1 MVDLQRLAKA
11 EANCQNSFFR
21 AEGAIERLKAFVVS
35 NSHIPRSG
43 NCIFWGPGGYG
54 KSEMGYQFIKEAT
67 GQEPFV
73 VNLNQATTAAEMYG
87 GVDIE
92 KFAAGQGI
100 EYLIGKS
107 FMEHE
112 WVIFEEGL
120 EPRARVLSALKHILT
135 SGVFAPAGSGA
146 PINIKTK
153 GILIVTNIDTADF
166 KQSLDTQAFL
176 ERFPFEYSVSWN
188 HLNAHERYEASLKVV
203 DKFDPDGMISSTYR
217 ENIAKTMSDRKQ
229 SPRIISRA
237 VQSMVAYATAYNRKV
252 DTEIYQTV
260 AGLLNFG
267 TQDMSKKIVEDKQ
280 REEAKKVRQAYEDMF
295 SKIRENTAHYL
306 DLRSDFNDPRYIIQL
321 GGEIQSTFNLL
332 QSLGDNI
339 VEMRTSNALG
349 QYGDEIASWV
359 NSQIGDCMDKLE
371 GIKNDSFMGMLRAVV
386 RLSDENER
394 LKAKIE
400 EAQVT
405 EGE

>member
-1 MVDLQRLAKA
+1 MVDLQRLATA
-11 EANCQNSFFR
+11 EKNCQDSFFR
-21 AEGAIERLKAFVVS
+21 AEGAIQRLKAFVVS

-43 NCIFWGPGGYG
+43 NAIFWGPGGYG
-54 KSEMGYQFIKEAT
+54 KSEMGYQFIKDAT

-100 EYLIGKS
+100 EYLVGKS
-107 FMEHE
+107 FMDHE

-135 SGVFAPAGSGA
+135 SGVFTPAGAGT
-146 PINIKTK
+146 PMNIKTK

-188 HLNAHERYEASLKVV
+188 HLNAHERYEASLLVV
-203 DKFDPDGMISSTYR
+203 DKFDPTGLISQTYR
-217 ENIAKTMSDRKQ
+217 QNIAKTMSDRKQ

-237 VQSMVAYATAYNRKV
+237 VQSMVAYANAYGKKV
-252 DTEIYQTV
+252 DGDIYQTV

-267 TQDMSKKIVEDKQ
+267 TQDMSKKIIEDQQQEK
-280 REEAKKVRQAYEDMF
+280 AKEVRAAYEEMF
-295 SKIRENTAHYL
+295 RKVRENTAHYL

-321 GGEIQSTFNLL
+321 GSEIQSTFNLL
-332 QSLGDNI
+332 NSLSDNV

-359 NSQIGDCMDKLE
+359 NSQIGDCLDKLE
-371 GIKNDSFMGMLRAVV
+371 GIKNDSFTGMLRAVV
-386 RLSDENER
+386 RLSDENQR
-394 LKAKIE
+394 LKAQIE
-400 EAQVT
+400 ESQVE